1 MNQELKQRLIGAVVV
16 TALAAIFIPML
27 FDDPIDKGGQLV
39 TELEIPSPNTATSE
53 NLSSKLPTTAKQVL
67 ENPEPTSEIINTSE
81 EAELSQETQPP
92 AEANQ
97 EDQPGDTAQ
106 ATTESGSGLDSG
118 YIDENNQAVQAPVK
132 PLEPITTPPPTPAP
146 VNKPTAT
153 PPVAV
158 AKKAQLPKT
167 AVIEQPPVV
176 SSETKIRDTKPEA
189 IGRWTIQAGSF
200 SKKENAVTLME
211 TLKKQGLPASIDTVN
226 GPNNSVLYRLKVG
239 PTLDKKRALDM
250 KAKVDNQKIQSLLI
264 AE

>member
-118 YIDENNQAVQAPVK
+118 YIDENNQAVQ
-132 PLEPITTPPPTPAP
+132 
-146 VNKPTAT
+146 
-153 PPVAV
+153 
-158 AKKAQLPKT
+158 
-167 AVIEQPPVV
+167 
-176 SSETKIRDTKPEA
+176 
-189 IGRWTIQAGSF
+189 G
-200 SKKENAVTLME
+200 
-211 TLKKQGLPASIDTVN
+211 
-226 GPNNSVLYRLKVG
+226 
-239 PTLDKKRALDM
+239 
-250 KAKVDNQKIQSLLI
+250 
-264 AE
+264 

>member
-1 MNQELKQRLIGAVVV
+1 MNQDLKQRLIGAVVV

-39 TELEIPSPNTATSE
+39 TELEIPSPNTATDE
-53 NLSSKLPTTAKQVL
+53 NLSSKLPKTAKQVL

-97 EDQPGDTAQ
+97 EDQPEDTAQ
-106 ATTESGSGLDSG
+106 ATAESGSGLDTG
-118 YIDENNQAVQAPVK
+118 LVDEKNNIVQTQTKAPEATSVVVAPPQVAPAKKLAVTQ
-132 PLEPITTPPPTPAP
+132 
-146 VNKPTAT
+146 

-158 AKKAQLPKT
+158 KKELPAKT
-167 AVIEQPPVV
+167 VVTEQIQTQAPA
-176 SSETKIRDTKPEA
+176 TKSEA